1 MTSLFLRRLLLSSL
15 LAPGALLAQGN
26 SANAKDDAPVHAGS
40 DVAWT
45 AVSVLARTSSIRKS
59 SNGNAKTKE
68 QVAAEIAQ
76 EAARQRQAAQAAKEF
91 YTANP
96 GHAKA
101 GDARKIEA
109 LSSVRGAVVADVT
122 QTQAAVKLAKDFRE
136 RTDVP
141 VKDRFEVALAADR
154 LALSAKIK
162 AKTAADQSLEWQ
174 LVGERLRIEFGDLPE
189 LHDYSIEVA
198 RRADLP
204 SAVKLA
210 TEVTQSPKATANAK
224 ARAQSILDR
233 AALVGRPIDLKLTK
247 VDGGTIDLAQQKD
260 EITVIYVWSPNDPLS
275 LESVKRFENAL
286 PPGAQLIYLAYG
298 GSVPLV
304 NRLKVSAAMAGIHCQ
319 ATAGTASKAASDGL
333 KLRYTDLPYLYVIN
347 RSGVLTGV
355 GRMEEFTTLIAQASR

>member
-1 MTSLFLRRLLLSSL
+1 MTSLSLRRLLLSSVL
-15 LAPGALLAQGN
+15 TSGALLAQGN
-26 SANAKDDAPVHAGS
+26 SANAKGDAPNQAGS
-40 DVAWT
+40 DAAWT
-45 AVSVLARTSSIRKS
+45 AVTDLARTSSISKS

-68 QVAAEIAQ
+68 QVGAAIAQ
-76 EAARQRQAAQAAKEF
+76 ESARQRQAAQAAKEF
-91 YTANP
+91 YTVNP
-96 GHAKA
+96 GNPKA

-109 LSSVRGAVVADVT
+109 LSTVRGALVADAT
-122 QTQAAVKLAKDFRE
+122 QTQAAMNLAKDFRE

-141 VKDRFEVALAADR
+141 VRDRFEIALAADR
-154 LALSAKIK
+154 LALSAKIN

-174 LVGERLRIEFGDLPE
+174 LVGERLRVEFGDLPE

-233 AALVGRPIDLKLTK
+233 AALVGRPIDLKLAK

-260 EITVIYVWSPNDPLS
+260 KITVIYVWSPTDPLS
-275 LESVKRFENAL
+275 LESVKRFEKAL

-304 NRLKVSAAMAGIHCQ
+304 NRLKASAAVAGIHCQ
-319 ATAGTASKAASDGL
+319 ATAGTASKAASDAL

-347 RSGVLTGV
+347 PSGVLTGV
-355 GRMEEFTTLIAQASR
+355 GRAEEFTTLMAQASR